1 MAAVILLFPLTY
13 KDAKYKDVE
22 LQCRAKGNRTYI
34 EMQSQAGYE
43 LWFTGSSDK
52 NKSYLKVFGKK
63 KIGNSESSKSSW
75 EGEVDKENPYQ
86 YIFEFSD
93 KIVTIENGKVVNEED
108 K

>member
-1 MAAVILLFPLTY
+1 M
-13 KDAKYKDVE
+13 
-22 LQCRAKGNRTYI
+22 N
-34 EMQSQAGYE
+34 
-43 LWFTGSSDK
+43 SDK

-75 EGEVDKENPYQ
+75 EGEVDRENPYQ